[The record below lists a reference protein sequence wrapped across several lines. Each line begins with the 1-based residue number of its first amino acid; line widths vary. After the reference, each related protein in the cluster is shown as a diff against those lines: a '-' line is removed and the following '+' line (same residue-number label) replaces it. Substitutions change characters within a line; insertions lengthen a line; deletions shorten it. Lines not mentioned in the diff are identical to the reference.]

1 MFNVRHGP
9 RKDLA
14 SFAPFPFVRPGFSLL
29 GTSQPP
35 TSLAMPSIR
44 LGAVLLFLGASTTL
58 AQEGARR
65 ALTPADW
72 DSWRSISGTTLSADG
87 RWVAY
92 SLVPQVGDGALV
104 VRSTDGLQEWRV
116 PRGYI
121 GRPQLIAGYHGS
133 RNEGP
138 TPPAFSRD
146 SRWVV
151 TETSE
156 PRSEYDAAR
165 RKSPKAPEHKGLAI
179 VRLADGQ
186 VTNVERVKSFAVPRE
201 GASVVA
207 YLLEGDSATRATR
220 DSARAPR
227 SAAAPGGAPRP
238 VSDSSARGRRRTYG
252 STLVLRDLNSGR
264 ETRIAD
270 VTSYVFDDSAK
281 FLGYVVSSRD
291 AGRDGVYAR
300 RVADADRELVL
311 LSGAGDY
318 RSLAFDRAGRQAT
331 FVSNLTEYGREHPRY
346 ALYYA
351 TLGAGAAQVVV
362 PATAMGDSMVVA
374 EGRAAFTRDGSTVLF
389 GYTRAPL
396 DSIPADSLADKAV
409 FDLWSWKDPRL
420 QPQQRVEATR
430 DRNRSFGAVWHV
442 ATKRMVK
449 LANDSFPT
457 VEVSDD
463 GRTAMLTTDLPYAV
477 EAMWGEGGDDLYAV
491 DATTGARTLVAQRI
505 RFEPQLSPGGRYIV
519 YFDDG
524 RWWCYDVARK
534 AKRDLTGSLA
544 GVRFDQETWDTPSVP
559 APWGIAGWTDGD
571 RSLLAYDRY
580 DVWELDPS
588 GARAP
593 RMVTDSAGRRG
604 QLTLRVVDLDRDDRT
619 FDPHQA
625 LLLRAFDERTKA
637 SGFYEDRLDASSAP
651 RQVVMADV
659 AYGMP
664 ARARHG
670 DTYVVTRGT
679 FTEFPDLYVGRS
691 LAALTRVS
699 DANPQQ
705 KNFRWGSVELVHWNS
720 ADGVPL
726 QGLLYKPADFDS
738 TKKYPMIAYFYEQLS
753 QNLHQYVAPGGRN
766 VINPTHYTSNGY
778 LVFEPDIHYETGYP
792 GPSAMKSIV
801 PGVQA
806 MLARGF
812 VDPNGLGIQGQ
823 SWGGYQTAYIIT
835 QTPLFKAAMAGAPVA
850 NMFSAYGGIRWQT
863 GLARSFQYEHTQSR
877 IGGSIWEY
885 PMRYMENSPLFW
897 ADRITTP
904 LLMMANDGDG
914 SVPWY
919 QSIEMFVAMRRLGK
933 EVYLLDYNGDEHN
946 PTKRANQKDVAMRM
960 QQFFDNKLRGMPAP
974 DWMVHGIPYQMKGRD
989 QLAPAAPA
997 VTVGGEAPAGAP

>member
-1 MFNVRHGP
+1 M
-9 RKDLA
+9 
-14 SFAPFPFVRPGFSLL
+14 PFLRSAAASLL
-29 GTSQPP
+29 
-35 TSLAMPSIR
+35 L
-44 LGAVLLFLGASTTL
+44 LGATAAYAQSGAP
-58 AQEGARR
+58 RP
-65 ALTPADW
+65 LTPADW

-87 RWVAY
+87 RWLAY
-92 SLVPQVGDGALV
+92 TLVPQVGDGELV
-104 VRSTDGLQEWRV
+104 IRATDGPREWRV
-116 PRGYI
+116 PRGFI
-121 GRPQLIAGYHGS
+121 GRPQLIAGYHGG

-138 TPPAFSRD
+138 APAAFSRD
-146 SRWVV
+146 GKWVV
-151 TETSE
+151 TETSM
-156 PRSEYDAAR
+156 PRAEYEAAR
-165 RKSPKAPEHKGLAI
+165 RKSPKAQEHKGLAI
-179 VRLADGQ
+179 VSLADGK
-186 VTNVERVKSFAVPRE
+186 VTSVERVKSFAVPRE

-207 YLLEGDSATRATR
+207 YLLEGDSASRVPR

-238 VSDSSARGRRRTYG
+238 VADSASRGRRRTYG

-270 VTSYVFDDSAK
+270 VSSYVFDDSAK
-281 FLGYVVSSRD
+281 FLGYVVASRD
-291 AGRDGVYAR
+291 SGRDGAYVR
-300 RVADADRELVL
+300 RVIEPERELAL
-311 LSGAGDY
+311 LTGAGDY
-318 RSLAFDRAGRQAT
+318 RSLTIDRSGRQAA
-331 FVSNLTEYGREHPRY
+331 FLSNVTEFGREHPRF

-351 TLGAGAAQVVV
+351 ALGAGGAQVAV
-362 PATAMGDSMVVA
+362 PANAMGDSMVVA

-409 FDLWSWKDPRL
+409 FDLWHWKDTRL
-420 QPQQRVEATR
+420 QPQQRVEASR
-430 DRNRSFGAVWHV
+430 DRNRSLGAVWHV

-449 LANDSFPT
+449 LASDSFPNI
-457 VEVSDD
+457 EVSDD

-491 DATTGARTLVAQRI
+491 DALTGARTLVAQRI
-505 RFEPQLSPGGRYIV
+505 RFQPQLSPGGRYIV

-524 RWWCYDVARK
+524 RWWSYDVARK
-534 AKRDLTGSLA
+534 ARHDLTGALR

-559 APWGIAGWTDGD
+559 APWGVAGWTDGD
-571 RSLLAYDRY
+571 RSLLAYDRF
-580 DVWELDPS
+580 DVWDIDPS

-593 RMVTDSAGRRG
+593 RMVTDSAGMRDH
-604 QLTLRVVDLDRDDRT
+604 LVLRVVDLDRDDRT
-619 FDPHQA
+619 FDPRQP
-625 LLLRAFDERTKA
+625 LLLRAFDEDTKA
-637 SGFYEDRLDASSAP
+637 SGFYEDRLDVASAP
-651 RQVVMADV
+651 RKIVMADV

-664 ARARHG
+664 SRARHA

-679 FTEFPDLYVGRS
+679 FTDFPNLYVGRS
-691 LAALTRVS
+691 LTSMTRVS

-705 KNFRWGSVELVHWNS
+705 KDFKWGSVELVSWTS
-720 ADGVPL
+720 SDGVPL
-726 QGLLYKPADFDS
+726 QGLLYKPADFDP

-753 QNLHQYVAPGGRN
+753 QNLHQYVAPNGRN
-766 VINPTHYTSNGY
+766 VINPTHYASNGY

-812 VDPNGLGIQGQ
+812 VDPNGLGLQGQ

-850 NMFSAYGGIRWQT
+850 NMFSAYGGIRWQS

-877 IGGSIWEY
+877 IGGSIWQF

-904 LLMMANDGDG
+904 LLMMHNDGDG

-919 QSIEMFVAMRRLGK
+919 QGIEMFVAMRRLGK

-960 QQFFDNKLRGMPAP
+960 QQFFDTKLRGYPAP

-989 QLAPAAPA
+989 QLLPAATA
-997 VTVGGEAPAGAP
+997 VTVGGGETPASAP

>member
-1 MFNVRHGP
+1 MT
-9 RKDLA
+9 
-14 SFAPFPFVRPGFSLL
+14 SF
-29 GTSQPP
+29 
-35 TSLAMPSIR
+35 R
-44 LGAVLLFLGASTTL
+44 LGAALLLFGASTAL
-58 AQEGARR
+58 AQSGAQR

-72 DSWRSISGTTLSADG
+72 DTWRSISGTTLSADG

-92 SLVPQVGDGALV
+92 SLVPQVGDGELV
-104 VRSTDGLQEWRV
+104 IRSTDGAPEWRV
-116 PRGYI
+116 PRGFI
-121 GRPQLIAGYHGS
+121 GRPQLVAGYHGS

-138 TPPAFSRD
+138 TPAAFSPD

-151 TETSE
+151 TETSAS
-156 PRSEYDAAR
+156 RAEYEAAR
-165 RKSPKAPEHKGLAI
+165 RKSPRAPEHKGLAI

-186 VTNVERVKSFAVPRE
+186 VIRIARVKSFAVPHE
-201 GASVVA
+201 GASVLA
-207 YLLEGDSATRATR
+207 YLLEGDSTSRASR
-220 DSARAPR
+220 DSMREQR

-238 VSDSSARGRRRTYG
+238 VADSSAKSKRRTYG

-264 ETRIAD
+264 ETRIPD

-281 FLGYVVSSRD
+281 FLGYVVTSHD
-291 AGRDGVYAR
+291 PARDGAYVR
-300 RVADADRELVL
+300 RISEPERELVL

-318 RSLAFDRAGRQAT
+318 RSLALDRAGRQAA
-331 FVSNLTEYGREHPRY
+331 FLSNVTEFGREHPRF

-351 TLGAGAAQVVV
+351 KLGASGAQLAV

-374 EGRAAFTRDGSTVLF
+374 EGRAAFTRDGSAVLF
-389 GYTRAPL
+389 GYTHAPL

-409 FDLWSWKDPRL
+409 FDLWHWKDTRL
-420 QPQQRVEATR
+420 QPQQRVEAAR
-430 DRNRSFGAVWHV
+430 DRNRSLGAIWQV
-442 ATKRMVK
+442 ATKKMVK
-449 LANDSFPT
+449 LASDSFPT
-457 VEVSDD
+457 VEVSDN
-463 GRTAMLTTDLPYAV
+463 GRSALLTTDLPYAV

-505 RFEPQLSPGGRYIV
+505 RFRPELSPGGRYIV

-524 RWWCYDVARK
+524 KWWSYDIAKK
-534 AKRDLTGSLA
+534 AKRDLTGGLK
-544 GVRFDQETWDTPSVP
+544 GIRFDQETWDTPSVP

-571 RSLLAYDRY
+571 RALLAYDRF
-580 DVWELDPS
+580 DIWALDPA

-593 RMVTDSAGRRG
+593 VLVTDSLG
-604 QLTLRVVDLDRDDRT
+604 QREHRALRVVDLDRDDRT
-619 FDPHQA
+619 FDPRQP
-625 LLLRAFDERTKA
+625 LLLRAFDEDTKA
-637 SGFYEDRLDASSAP
+637 SGFYEDRLDARGMP
-651 RQVVMADV
+651 RKIVMDDV

-664 ARARHG
+664 SRARHG

-679 FTEFPDLYVGRS
+679 FTDFPNLYAGPALNS
-691 LAALTRVS
+691 LTRLS

-705 KNFRWGSVELVHWNS
+705 KDFQWGSVELVHWTS
-720 ADGVPL
+720 SDGVPL
-726 QGLLYKPADFDS
+726 KGLLYKPANFDS

-753 QNLHQYVAPGGRN
+753 QNLHQYIPPGGRN

-801 PGVQA
+801 PGVQSL
-806 MLARGF
+806 LARGF
-812 VDPNGLGIQGQ
+812 VDPDGLGIQGQ

-850 NMFSAYGGIRWQT
+850 DMFSAYGGIRWQS

-904 LLMMANDGDG
+904 LLIMHNDGDG

-919 QSIEMFVAMRRLGK
+919 QGIEMFVAMRRLGK
-933 EVYLLDYNGDEHN
+933 EVYLLDYNGEEHN

-960 QQFFDNKLRGMPAP
+960 QQFFDHKLRDLPAP
-974 DWMVHGIPYQMKGRD
+974 DWMVHGIPYQLKGRD

-997 VTVGGEAPAGAP
+997 VIVGGETPAGAP

>member
-1 MFNVRHGP
+1 MSSAR
-9 RKDLA
+9 LA
-14 SFAPFPFVRPGFSLL
+14 AALLLIGATTAIAQSGAP
-29 GTSQPP
+29 
-35 TSLAMPSIR
+35 
-44 LGAVLLFLGASTTL
+44 
-58 AQEGARR
+58 R

-72 DSWRSISGTTLSADG
+72 DTWRSITGTTLSGDG

-92 SLVPQVGDGALV
+92 SLVPQVGDGELV
-104 VRSTDGLQEWRV
+104 IRATDADREWRV
-116 PRGYI
+116 PRGFI
-121 GRPQLIAGYHGS
+121 GRPQLVAGYHGS

-138 TPPAFSRD
+138 TPAAFSPD
-146 SRWVV
+146 SRWAA
-151 TETSE
+151 TETSA
-156 PRSEYDAAR
+156 PRTEYEAAR
-165 RKSPKAPEHKGLAI
+165 RKSPRAPEHKGLAL

-186 VTNVERVKSFAVPRE
+186 VTRIDRVKSFALPRE

-207 YLLEGDSATRATR
+207 YLLEGDSTTRAPR
-220 DSARAPR
+220 DSAREPR

-238 VSDSSARGRRRTYG
+238 VADSAARGRRRTYG
-252 STLVLRDLNSGR
+252 STLVLRDLNTGR

-281 FLGYVVSSRD
+281 FLGYVVTSRD
-291 AGRDGVYAR
+291 AARDGAYVR
-300 RVADADRELVL
+300 RVSEPERELVL
-311 LSGAGDY
+311 LNGAGDY
-318 RSLAFDRAGRQAT
+318 RSLTLDRAGRQAA
-331 FVSNLTEYGREHPRY
+331 FLSNVTEFGREHPRF
-346 ALYYA
+346 ALYHA
-351 TLGAGAAQVVV
+351 KLGAGGAQLAV

-374 EGRAAFTRDGSTVLF
+374 EGRAAFTRDGSAVQF

-409 FDLWSWKDPRL
+409 FDLWHWKDLRL
-420 QPQQRVEATR
+420 QPQQRVEAPR
-430 DRNRSFGAVWHV
+430 DRSRSLGAIWHV
-442 ATKRMVK
+442 ATRKMVK
-449 LANDSFPT
+449 LASDSFPT

-463 GRTAMLTTDLPYAV
+463 GRSAMLTTDLPYAV
-477 EAMWGEGGDDLYAV
+477 QAMWGEGGDDLYAV
-491 DATTGARTLVAQRI
+491 DAVTGARTLVAQHI
-505 RFEPQLSPGGRYIV
+505 RFQPQLSPGGRYIV
-519 YFDDG
+519 YFDAG
-524 RWWCYDVARK
+524 KWWSYDIARK
-534 AKRDLTGSLA
+534 AKRDLTGGLK

-559 APWGIAGWTDGD
+559 APWGIGGWTDGD
-571 RSLLAYDRY
+571 RALLAYDRF
-580 DVWELDPS
+580 DIWALDPA
-588 GARAP
+588 GVRAP
-593 RMVTDSAGRRG
+593 VLVTDSVG
-604 QLTLRVVDLDRDDRT
+604 QREHQTLRVVDLDREDRT
-619 FDPHQA
+619 FDPRQP
-625 LLLRAFDERTKA
+625 LLLRAFDEDTKA
-637 SGFYEDRLDASSAP
+637 SGFYEDRLDTKAMP
-651 RQVVMADV
+651 RQIVMGDV

-679 FTEFPDLYVGRS
+679 FTQFPDLYVGRS
-691 LAALTRVS
+691 LASLTRVS

-705 KNFRWGSVELVHWNS
+705 KEFKWGTVELVHWTS
-720 ADGVPL
+720 SDGVPL
-726 QGLLYKPADFDS
+726 QGLLYKPAGFDS

-753 QNLHQYVAPGGRN
+753 QNLPQYVAPGGRN
-766 VINPTHYTSNGY
+766 VINPTHYASNGY

-806 MLARGF
+806 LLARGF
-812 VDPNGLGIQGQ
+812 VDPDGLGIQGQ

-850 NMFSAYGGIRWQT
+850 NMFSAYGGIRWQS

-877 IGGSIWEY
+877 IGGSIWQY

-904 LLMMANDGDG
+904 LLMMHNDGDG

-919 QSIEMFVAMRRLGK
+919 QGIEMFVAMRRLGK
-933 EVYLLDYNGDEHN
+933 EVYLLDYNGEEHN

-974 DWMVHGIPYQMKGRD
+974 DWMVNGIPYQMKGRD

-997 VTVGGEAPAGAP
+997 TPAVIGGGETPAGAP